1 MIPIFELSSFSY
13 NKKTKHLTMYNE
25 ATVPPEFFIRSNH
38 TGRTVRFVVDQQDM
52 IRNEFYDGEIAT
64 FMPYE
69 HEERINV
76 TRVVIVRG
84 EG

>member
-1 MIPIFELSSFSY
+1 MIPTFDLTSFSY
-13 NKKTKHLTMYNE
+13 NKQTKHLTMYNE

-38 TGRTVRFVVDQQDM
+38 TGRTVRFVVDQEDM

-64 FMPYE
+64 FVPYRFE
-69 HEERINV
+69 DSINV
-76 TRVVIVRG
+76 TRVVIIRG

>member
-25 ATVPPEFFIRSNH
+25 ATVHPEFFIRSNH
-38 TGRTVRFVVDQQDM
+38 TGRTVRFIVDQADM

-64 FMPYE
+64 FIPYE

-76 TRVVIVRG
+76 TRVVIIRG